1 MGRRSR
7 CRVGCA
13 RYCRI
18 DGARA
23 SPYSDPVTIGYRSAL
38 AAARLGADSG
48 RLFGRGLRATVRENM
63 RLTLGEAPPA
73 LVKATYRH
81 FASALVDIG
90 WYDKLVDPARM
101 DEHFLRD
108 GPGWE
113 QFETVGRT
121 GSVCAT
127 GHFGNWELFGA
138 VFHQVGIP
146 MSAVIRPPDTPWF
159 RRHVEKLR
167 RDFGLDP
174 IDKRNALIRAHRA
187 IRKGRCVA
195 FLMDQAAGRHGI
207 PVPFLGQPA
216 WTHTAPAALAKKLD
230 VPLFAGYSTRL
241 GDGVRYRCW
250 TEQIST
256 EGDVETI
263 TRRINAVLEQYVRAA
278 PEQWWWFHKRFKP
291 PKSQRRGNKLS
302 PAGIPIS
309 E

>member
-1 MGRRSR
+1 MTFSYR
-7 CRVGCA
+7 C
-13 RYCRI
+13 
-18 DGARA
+18 
-23 SPYSDPVTIGYRSAL
+23 AL
-38 AAARLGADSG
+38 RAARLAADSG
-48 RLFGRGLRATVRENM
+48 RLFGRGLRATVRENL
-63 RLTLGEAPPA
+63 RLAYGEADPA

-81 FASALVDIG
+81 FATSLVDIG
-90 WYDKLVDPARM
+90 WYDKLVDTKNL
-101 DEHFLRD
+101 DQHFVRE

-113 QFETVGRT
+113 QFETLGRK

-138 VFHQVGIP
+138 VFHHVGIP

-167 RDFGLDP
+167 RDFGLEP
-174 IDKRNALIRAHRA
+174 IDKRNALILALRA

-207 PVPFLGQPA
+207 PVPFLGQTA
-216 WTHTAPAALAKKLD
+216 WTHTAPAALAKKLN

-241 GDGVRYRCW
+241 GDGIRYRCW

-256 EGDVETI
+256 DGDVETI

-291 PKSQRRGNKLS
+291 PKSQRRGKSLS
-302 PAGIPIS
+302 PAGIPIT